1 MIYLLKVTQV
11 AEQHVKASSQKC
23 VGFCLFL
30 WLVGWSYNLKPLSGI
45 GLPLNLFFNLEIL
58 I

>member
-23 VGFCLFL
+23 VGFCLFVCFFG
-30 WLVGWSYNLKPLSGI
+30 WLVGLTI
-45 GLPLNLFFNLEIL
+45 
-58 I
+58 